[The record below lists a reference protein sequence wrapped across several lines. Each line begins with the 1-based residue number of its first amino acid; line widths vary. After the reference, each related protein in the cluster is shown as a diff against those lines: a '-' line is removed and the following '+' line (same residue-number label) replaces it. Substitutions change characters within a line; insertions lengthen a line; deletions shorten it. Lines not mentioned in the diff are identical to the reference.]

1 MRIRE
6 KNDTRGALV
15 SDGGIGG
22 TCSRFFMLVQLY
34 HAEMS
39 KKRSRWSLLD
49 GKMVDGVK
57 E

>member
-1 MRIRE
+1 MRKRE

-22 TCSRFFMLVQLY
+22 TCSRFFMLAQLY

>member
-15 SDGGIGG
+15 SDGG
-22 TCSRFFMLVQLY
+22 TCSRFFMLAQLY